1 MRVVAVRVEVRT
13 VLIKLVRIDFAVMM
27 GERQH
32 LVPGAFDG
40 ARLMNVHMA
49 GIGGHHAGVLRG
61 DGIDDDLVG
70 LRAADQKEDLGF
82 RACACLTD
90 FRLGGFADFV
100 VAVAGILFRGGIPDA
115 LDDFRCRGAG
125 IIVFER
131 QHDAP

>member
-61 DGIDDDLVG
+61 DGIDDDL
-70 LRAADQKEDLGF
+70 GF